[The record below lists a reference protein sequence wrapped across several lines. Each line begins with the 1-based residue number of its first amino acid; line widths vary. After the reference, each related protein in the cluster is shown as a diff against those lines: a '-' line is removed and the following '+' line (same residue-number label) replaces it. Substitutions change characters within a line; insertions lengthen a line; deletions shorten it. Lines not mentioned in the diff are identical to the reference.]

1 MAEEFNDLRETPL
14 HPRHRQ
20 HVVGHGEAAA
30 TFEKPFRTGAL
41 HHAWLITGPTGIGK
55 ASLAY
60 SLAKTVLSQGADPRR
75 TASWI
80 VARSHPDLH
89 VLERAV
95 SDAKT
100 GKLKSEI
107 AVDDV
112 HAFTGFFARTS
123 GQGGWRVG
131 LVDCADDLNKE
142 GANALLKLVE
152 EPPPRSLI
160 FILNHEP
167 GRVLRTL
174 RSRCLRLPLKPL
186 AAAQVGEVL
195 SQLPLEN
202 PPTSPEEMRA
212 VADLCRG
219 SPGRALQF
227 LDSKGVDAYRA
238 MLSAG
243 QLDAEARH
251 RIGSLFANRAT
262 VDADY
267 RVFTELVLGWAGDR
281 AASTPSS
288 GEGLAMAQ
296 LSGELLR
303 RRREVEGFNLDRRT
317 AVLEVLASIR
327 DALKAA

>member
-1 MAEEFNDLRETPL
+1 MADDAGDPRETPL
-14 HPRHRQ
+14 HPRHCKRII
-20 HVVGHGEAAA
+20 GHDEAAA
-30 TFEKPFRTGAL
+30 TFEKPFHAGAL
-41 HHAWLITGPTGIGK
+41 HHAWLITGPKGIGK

-60 SLAKTVLSQGADPRR
+60 SLAKTVLSHGADPQR

-80 VARSHPDLH
+80 SARSHPDLH

-95 SDAKT
+95 TDAKT
-100 GKLKSEI
+100 GKLKSEV

-112 HAFTGFFARTS
+112 HAFTGFFAQTS

-152 EPPPRSLI
+152 EPPPGSLV
-160 FILNHEP
+160 FIVNHEP

-186 AAAQVGEVL
+186 TAVQVVDVL

-202 PPTSPEEMRA
+202 PPAHEAMKDAAE
-212 VADLCRG
+212 LCRG
-219 SPGRALQF
+219 SPGRALEL
-227 LDSKGVDAYRA
+227 LDSIGVDAYRA

-243 QLDAEARH
+243 QLDAQARH

-267 RVFTELVLGWAGDR
+267 RVFTDLVVGWAGDR
-281 AASTPSS
+281 AVSTPSS
-288 GEGLAMAQ
+288 GLGLAMAQ
-296 LSGELLR
+296 LSTGLLR

-317 AVLEVLASIR
+317 AVLEVLASIQ
-327 DALKAA
+327 DALKTA

>member
-1 MAEEFNDLRETPL
+1 VADDAGDPREGPL
-14 HPRHRQ
+14 HPRHCQRI
-20 HVVGHGEAAA
+20 VGHDEAAA
-30 TFEKPFRTGAL
+30 TFEKPLRAGAL
-41 HHAWLITGPTGIGK
+41 HHAWLISGPKGIGK

-60 SLAKTVLSQGADPRR
+60 ALARTVLSQGTDAVR
-75 TASWI
+75 TTSWI
-80 VARSHPDLH
+80 AARSHPDFY

-95 SDAKT
+95 SDVKT
-100 GKLKSEI
+100 GKLKSEV

-112 HAFTGFFARTS
+112 HSFTASFSRTS
-123 GQGGWRVG
+123 GKGGWRVG

-152 EPPPRSLI
+152 EPPPRSLVLI
-160 FILNHEP
+160 VNHEP

-186 AAAQVGEVL
+186 TVAQVIDVL

-202 PPTSPEEMRA
+202 PPAHELVKDAAE
-212 VADLCRG
+212 LCRG
-219 SPGRALQF
+219 SPGRALQL

-243 QLDAEARH
+243 QLDAQARH

-288 GEGLAMAQ
+288 GEGLAMAK

-303 RRREVEGFNLDRRT
+303 LRREVEGFNLDRRT

>member
-1 MAEEFNDLRETPL
+1 MAEEFNDPRETPL
-14 HPRHRQ
+14 HPRHCQ

-41 HHAWLITGPTGIGK
+41 HHAWLITGPKGIGK

-75 TASWI
+75 TTSWI

-107 AVDDV
+107 AVDNV
-112 HAFTGFFARTS
+112 HTFTGFFARTS

-174 RSRCLRLPLKPL
+174 RSRCLRLPIKPL

-202 PPTSPEEMRA
+202 PPSPEEMHA
-212 VADLCRG
+212 VAELCRG
-219 SPGRALQF
+219 SPGRALE
-227 LDSKGVDAYRA
+227 LLNSAGVEAYKA

-243 QLDAEARH
+243 KLDAQARH
-251 RIGSLFANRAT
+251 GISSLFASRAT
-262 VDADY
+262 ADADY
-267 RVFTELVLGWAGDR
+267 RVFTDLVLGWAADN
-281 AASTPSS
+281 AMSTPSS
-288 GEGLAMAQ
+288 RQGLVMAQ
-296 LSGELLR
+296 LSADLLR
-303 RRREVEGFNLDRRT
+303 RRGEVEGFNLDRRM
-317 AVLEVLASIR
+317 AALEVLATVQ

>member
-1 MAEEFNDLRETPL
+1 VADETGDPRETPL
-14 HPRHRQ
+14 HPRHCKR
-20 HVVGHGEAAA
+20 VIGHDEAAA
-30 TFEKPFRTGAL
+30 TFEKPFRAGAL
-41 HHAWLITGPTGIGK
+41 HHAWLITGPKGIGK

-60 SLAKTVLSQGADPRR
+60 SLAKTVLSHGADSQR
-75 TASWI
+75 TVSWI
-80 VARSHPDLH
+80 SARSHPDLH

-100 GKLKSEI
+100 GKLKSEV

-152 EPPPRSLI
+152 EPPPRALI
-160 FILNHEP
+160 FIVNHEP

-186 AAAQVGEVL
+186 TVAQVVDVL
-195 SQLPLEN
+195 AQLPLEN
-202 PPTSPEEMRA
+202 PPAHEA
-212 VADLCRG
+212 VKDAAELCRG
-219 SPGRALQF
+219 SPGRALEL
-227 LDSKGVDAYRA
+227 LDSVGVNAYRA
-238 MLSAG
+238 MLSTG
-243 QLDAEARH
+243 QLDAPARY
-251 RIGSLFANRAT
+251 RISSLFANRAT

-267 RVFTELVLGWAGDR
+267 RVFTDLVLGWAGDK
-281 AASTPSS
+281 AVSTPST
-288 GEGLAMAQ
+288 GQGLAMAQ
-296 LSGELLR
+296 LSAELLR
-303 RRREVEGFNLDRRT
+303 RRREVEGFNLDRRM
-317 AVLEVLASIR
+317 AVLEVLASIQ